1 MKKDKIVLSAVVSA
15 SVFVAFIVGMF
26 VGSKVKVFNKHKS
39 KNSRYVSFYST
50 KNAGKK
56 TSESEN
62 SAIINLFVLPYETC
76 IKTKLNREER
86 KILSNIEKEVVSMS
100 ANNTKIK
107 FKIDDLNVVKNE
119 KKAKEVIL
127 KTRKCLRGTYKSMTK
142 SEKKVLR
149 SAFSKLS
156 VGNLISIFHGI
167 K

>member
-1 MKKDKIVLSAVVSA
+1 MINMKKDKIVLSAVVSA

-56 TSESEN
+56 TSESE
-62 SAIINLFVLPYETC
+62 
-76 IKTKLNREER
+76 NREER

-156 VGNLISIFHGI
+156 VGNLISIFHSNS
-167 K
+167 